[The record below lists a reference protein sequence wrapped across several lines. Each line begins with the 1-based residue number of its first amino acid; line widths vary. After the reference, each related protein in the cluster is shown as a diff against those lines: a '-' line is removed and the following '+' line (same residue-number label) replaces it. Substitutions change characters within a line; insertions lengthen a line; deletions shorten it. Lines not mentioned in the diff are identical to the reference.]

1 MLKLNRLTET
11 ERKHFAKLIGENHD
25 VIVGVAQ
32 KFARA
37 NPKNIG
43 DFYDYYQEACLVLL
57 PAHKGYDPSKGQWST
72 YLNTVLN
79 NQLSKFSLL
88 WNSPLSVNTNA
99 VKLCMRIYHLESVGK
114 DKEEIL
120 AELDITNDR
129 YLEVRNLL
137 RRECLSA
144 SKPENNQNMERIK
157 EIRASLEGEELKIF
171 ELCLQEMTVMAMSQ
185 IMGYGHETMRRK
197 VKRLLNKIREEYQ

>member
-1 MLKLNRLTET
+1 MSRLTET
-11 ERKHFAKLIGENHD
+11 ERDQFEQLIRDNHHTL
-25 VIVGVAQ
+25 VAVAQ
-32 KFARA
+32 RYAKA
-37 NPKNIG
+37 NPRNIG

-57 PAHKGYDPSKGQWST
+57 PAVKGYDPTKGQWST

-114 DKEEIL
+114 SKEEIL
-120 AELDITNDR
+120 SELDISNDR

-137 RRECLSA
+137 KREGLSESTA
-144 SKPENNQNMERIK
+144 INTKNLELLK
-157 EIRASLEGEELKIF
+157 EIRNSLKGEPLQIF
-171 ELCLQEMTVMAMSQ
+171 EFCLQEMSIMAMSQ
-185 IMGYGHETMRRK
+185 RLGYTHETMRRK
-197 VKRLLNKIREEYQ
+197 VKKLLNKIREDYQ